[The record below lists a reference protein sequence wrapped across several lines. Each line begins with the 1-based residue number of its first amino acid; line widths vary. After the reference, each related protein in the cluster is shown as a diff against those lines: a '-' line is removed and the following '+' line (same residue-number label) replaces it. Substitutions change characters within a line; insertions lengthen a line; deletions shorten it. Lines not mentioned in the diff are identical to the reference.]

1 MINRIIIIGNGFDLA
16 HGLKT
21 SYANFIYHYWEEK
34 IKDVKFRPEL
44 IFDPLIEKDNGDIN
58 KTPRTIREIMGEDL
72 YKVNEGKDI
81 LDKLCYN
88 KKILKKIT
96 TPFLYILSQNVNQK
110 NWVDIEEI
118 YYQLILYQAYRRAGI
133 KKNEP
138 FPIDEMTNLIPVKK
152 LNEQLDFIA
161 GKLKEYLWDATQNAD
176 SFNEMKLIF
185 KESIEV
191 IDIDPSKFN
200 LYIEYCK
207 ELASI
212 NQDELVKYWTERNVI
227 IDKANQTLQ
236 DFINSGIDIEKY
248 VEGKFGF
255 GLEQIVFPYQ
265 TLFLNFNYTN
275 IADFYKYCISN
286 VSVIHIH
293 GRINEDNSLIFGYGD
308 EKDDDFKLIQ
318 NTKDNEFLQNFK
330 SIRYLESERYRNLLK
345 FIESAPYQIF
355 ILGHSCGNS
364 DRTLLNILFEHK
376 NCISIKPYYHKK
388 NNNTDNYLDIIQNMS
403 RNFTDMNLM
412 RSRVV
417 NKNSCWPLP
426 QLKDSKK

>member
-1 MINRIIIIGNGFDLA
+1 M
-16 HGLKT
+16 
-21 SYANFIYHYWEEK
+21 
-34 IKDVKFRPEL
+34 
-44 IFDPLIEKDNGDIN
+44 
-58 KTPRTIREIMGEDL
+58 
-72 YKVNEGKDI
+72 
-81 LDKLCYN
+81 
-88 KKILKKIT
+88 
-96 TPFLYILSQNVNQK
+96 Q
-110 NWVDIEEI
+110 
-118 YYQLILYQAYRRAGI
+118 
-133 KKNEP
+133 
-138 FPIDEMTNLIPVKK
+138 
-152 LNEQLDFIA
+152 
-161 GKLKEYLWDATQNAD
+161 
-176 SFNEMKLIF
+176 LIF

-212 NQDELVKYWTERNVI
+212 NKDELVKYWTERNVI

-275 IADFYKYCISN
+275 IADFYKDCIPN

-293 GRINEDNSLIFGYGD
+293 GRIHEDNSLIFGYGD

-376 NCISIKPYYHKK
+376 NCLSIKPYYHKK
-388 NNNTDNYLDIIQNMS
+388 DKKDNYIDIIQNMS

>member
-21 SYANFIYHYWEEK
+21 SYADFIYQYWKEK
-34 IKDVKFRPEL
+34 YNNTKGRPEL
-44 IFDPLIEKDNGDIN
+44 IPDPLIERFNGNINNIQNAIIEILGNDFYMLKD
-58 KTPRTIREIMGEDL
+58 
-72 YKVNEGKDI
+72 GKDI
-81 LDKLCYN
+81 LEKLFSN
-88 KKILKKIT
+88 NTSIKRLV
-96 TPFLYILSQNVNQK
+96 TPFFYILCQNVSQK
-110 NWVDIEEI
+110 NWVDIEES
-118 YYQLILYQAYRRAGI
+118 YYQLVLYQAYKKMGI
-133 KKNEP
+133 RKQEP
-138 FPIDEMTNLIPVKK
+138 FPIHEITNNIPIGK
-152 LNEQLDFIA
+152 LNEQLEFI
-161 GKLKEYLWDATQNAD
+161 GKKLKDYLWNATENAY
-176 SFNEMKLIF
+176 SFNEMQSIF

-191 IDIDPSKFN
+191 KDIDPSKFN

-275 IADFYKYCISN
+275 IADLYKDCISN

-293 GRINEDNSLIFGYGD
+293 GRIHEDNSLIFGYGD

-330 SIRYLESERYRNLLK
+330 SIRYLESERYKNLLK

-376 NCISIKPYYHKK
+376 NCLSIKPYYHKK
-388 NNNTDNYLDIIQNMS
+388 DKKDNYLDIIQNMS
-403 RNFTDMNLM
+403 RNFTDMKLM

-417 NKNSCWPLP
+417 NKNSCCPLP
-426 QLKDSKK
+426 QLKDSKN